1 MSPNTAFHIV
11 DGEFTFQF
19 AVDAKHAVSNFPGE
33 WSKEPWPAKDAGR
46 VNGRSDG
53 DKDSDMTPILI
64 LCGSNKGGVGKTT
77 IARALLDFLKDKGL
91 RPTVFDTEPDPGV
104 LRRFYKNARSVDV
117 GKVRGQMQV
126 FDEVESAGFTFVDIK
141 AGGLSKVLTT
151 MRDAGLLKDVHAGKM
166 RMIVIHVLG
175 STEASLRE
183 IEVASA
189 VLAEGGEHILVKN
202 HATDGQFFEW
212 DKTTYDSFF
221 KPGQLMLDV
230 PHLDGMACD
239 AVDQKATSFS
249 DFITDETNSRM
260 LRGIVRHWLSQVF
273 AQFET
278 AANLTTLK
286 EGI

>member
-1 MSPNTAFHIV
+1 MPPVAHHIV
-11 DGEFTFQF
+11 DG
-19 AVDAKHAVSNFPGE
+19 AVDFKFETDRRHAISRFPAE
-33 WSKEPWPAKDAGR
+33 WSPTPWPVHDVGI
-46 VNGRSDG
+46 VTGSGG
-53 DKDSDMTPILI
+53 DERAFEVTPILI
-64 LCGSNKGGVGKTT
+64 CTGSDKGGVGKTLM
-77 IARALLDFLKDKGL
+77 ARAILDYLKDKGI

-104 LRRFYKNARSVDV
+104 LRRFYKNAKSVDV
-117 GKVRGQMQV
+117 GVVRGQMKV

-183 IEVASA
+183 IETAGA
-189 VLAEGGEHILVKN
+189 VLSEGGEHILVKN
-202 HATDGQFFEW
+202 YATDGQFFEW
-212 DKTTYDSFF
+212 DKPTYDSFF
-221 KPGQLMLDV
+221 KSGQSVLDI

-249 DFITDETNSRM
+249 DFIADETNSRM
-260 LRGIVRHWLSQVF
+260 LRGIVRHWLARVF

-278 AANLTTLK
+278 APNLISLNK
-286 EGI
+286 GS